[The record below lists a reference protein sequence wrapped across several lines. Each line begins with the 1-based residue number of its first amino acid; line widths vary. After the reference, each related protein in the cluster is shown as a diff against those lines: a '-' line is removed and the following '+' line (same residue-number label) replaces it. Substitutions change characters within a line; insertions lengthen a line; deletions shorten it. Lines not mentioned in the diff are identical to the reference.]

1 MTENSGHRSYDELF
15 IGGQWRKPA
24 NPQQLAVISPH
35 SEEPVGHVQVAG
47 PEDVDAAVAAARHAF
62 DHGPWPRMTHADR
75 MAKVEQLAAIY
86 AGHINEMAD
95 LITDEMGSP
104 RSFSR
109 LGQAAAAASLMHLA
123 LAAARDF
130 PWTERRQGVL
140 GEVHLRRAPVGVV
153 GAIVPW
159 NVPQFLIMPK
169 LIPALIA
176 GCTVIIK
183 PAPETPLD
191 ALWLAEMIEQLDLP
205 DGVVS
210 VLPGGPDIG
219 EALVRHPGVDKI
231 AFTGSSAVGRR
242 IAALCGEQLKRVSL
256 ELGGKSAAIILDDAD
271 VDKTVAGLKT
281 AGLMNNGQ
289 ACVAQTRILV
299 SDRRHDEV
307 VDALAAMMSG
317 LHVGDPA
324 DEATDI
330 GPLVAQRQQRRVQ
343 DYIRSGQSEGARVV
357 LGGRGQPGWA
367 RLVRA
372 ANAVR
377 RRHQRH
383 AHRPGGDFRPG
394 LDRAALPRRGR
405 RNPDR
410 QRERLRSGR
419 FGMDRRHRTRPR
431 GRRRCPHRH
440 LRHQHVH
447 ARHRRARSAASSS
460 RASGANSVP
469 RASTSMSSCSRWY
482 ARGNCRRYKRS
493 GRHEGSRPSRA
504 RSLACT
510 SVSLVSLLTATGA
523 LNIPDALK
531 ARGSAGKP
539 A

>member
-1 MTENSGHRSYDELF
+1 MTQTSGHRSYNELF

-47 PEDVDAAVAAARHAF
+47 PEDVEAAVAAARHAF
-62 DHGPWPRMTHADR
+62 DHGPWPRMSHADR
-75 MAKVEQLAAIY
+75 MAKVEQLAGIY
-86 AGHINEMAD
+86 AGHADEMAD

-109 LGQAAAAASLMHLA
+109 MGQGAAAVALIHLS
-123 LAAARDF
+123 LAAAREF
-130 PWTERRQGVL
+130 PWEERRQGVL

-191 ALWLAEMIEQLDLP
+191 ALWLAEMIEQIGLP
-205 DGVVS
+205 EGVVS
-210 VLPGGPDIG
+210 VLPGGPEIG
-219 EALVRHPGVDKI
+219 EALVRHPGVDKV

-271 VDKTVAGLKT
+271 IGKTVAGLKS

-299 SDRRHDEV
+299 SHRQHDEV
-307 VDALAAMMSG
+307 VDALADMMST
-317 LHVGDPA
+317 LNVGDPA
-324 DEATDI
+324 DESTDI

-343 DYIRSGQSEGARVV
+343 DYIKSGRSEGARVV
-357 LGGRGQPGWA
+357 LGGEQSPSERGWYVQPTLFTDATNDMRIA
-367 RLVRA
+367 REEIFGPVLTVLRYRDEDD
-372 ANAVR
+372 AVR
-377 RRHQRH
+377 IANETDYGLAGSVWTADIQH
-383 AHRPGGDFRPG
+383 G
-394 LDRAALPRRGR
+394 LDVAAAVRTGTYGINMYTLDIGAPFGGFKQSGIGREFGPEGLHEYVELQTLICKGQLP
-405 RNPDR
+405 P
-410 QRERLRSGR
+410 L
-419 FGMDRRHRTRPR
+419 
-431 GRRRCPHRH
+431 
-440 LRHQHVH
+440 
-447 ARHRRARSAASSS
+447 
-460 RASGANSVP
+460 
-469 RASTSMSSCSRWY
+469 
-482 ARGNCRRYKRS
+482 
-493 GRHEGSRPSRA
+493 
-504 RSLACT
+504 
-510 SVSLVSLLTATGA
+510 
-523 LNIPDALK
+523 
-531 ARGSAGKP
+531 
-539 A
+539 

>member
-1 MTENSGHRSYDELF
+1 MTENSGHRCYDELF

-35 SEEPVGHVQVAG
+35 SEEPVGHAQVAG
-47 PEDVDAAVAAARHAF
+47 PEDVDAAVTAARHAF
-62 DHGPWPRMTHADR
+62 DCGPWPRMSHADR

-86 AGHINEMAD
+86 AGHVDEMAE

-109 LGQAAAAASLMHLA
+109 LGQAPAAASLIHLA

-130 PWTERRQGVL
+130 PWAERRQGVL

-176 GCTVIIK
+176 GCAVIIK

-191 ALWLAEMIEQLDLP
+191 ALWLAEMIEQLNLP

-210 VLPGGPDIG
+210 VLPGGPDVG

-256 ELGGKSAAIILDDAD
+256 ELGGKSAAIILDDAN

-299 SDRRHDEV
+299 SERRHDEV
-307 VDALAAMMSG
+307 VDALAEMMSN
-317 LHVGDPA
+317 LNVGDPA
-324 DEATDI
+324 DEATEI

-343 DYIRSGQSEGARVV
+343 DYIRSGQQEGARVV
-357 LGGRGQPGWA
+357 LGGEDSPAERGWYVRPTLFADASNDMRIA
-367 RLVRA
+367 REEIFGPVLTVLRYRDEDDAIRIANDSDYGLAGSVWTADVAHGMEIAAGVRA
-372 ANAVR
+372 GTYGVNMYTLDIGA
-377 RRHQRH
+377 
-383 AHRPGGDFRPG
+383 PFGGFKQSGIGREFGPEG
-394 LDRAALPRRGR
+394 LHEYVELQTTVCKGKLP
-405 RNPDR
+405 P
-410 QRERLRSGR
+410 
-419 FGMDRRHRTRPR
+419 
-431 GRRRCPHRH
+431 
-440 LRHQHVH
+440 
-447 ARHRRARSAASSS
+447 
-460 RASGANSVP
+460 
-469 RASTSMSSCSRWY
+469 
-482 ARGNCRRYKRS
+482 
-493 GRHEGSRPSRA
+493 
-504 RSLACT
+504 
-510 SVSLVSLLTATGA
+510 LT
-523 LNIPDALK
+523 N
-531 ARGSAGKP
+531 
-539 A
+539 

>member
-1 MTENSGHRSYDELF
+1 MTETSGHRSYNEVF

-47 PEDVDAAVAAARHAF
+47 PEDVEAAVAAARYAF
-62 DHGPWPRMTHADR
+62 DHGPWPRLSHAER
-75 MAKVEQLAAIY
+75 MAKVEQLAGIY
-86 AGHINEMAD
+86 AGHADEMAD

-109 LGQAAAAASLMHLA
+109 MGQGAAAAALMHLS
-123 LAAARDF
+123 LAAAREF
-130 PWTERRQGVL
+130 PWQERRQGVL

-191 ALWLAEMIEQLDLP
+191 ALWLAEMIEQIGLP

-210 VLPGGPDIG
+210 VLPGGPEIG

-271 VDKTVAGLKT
+271 IEKTVAGLKS

-299 SDRRHDEV
+299 SDRKHDEV
-307 VDALAAMMSG
+307 VDALAGMMSA
-317 LHVGDPA
+317 LKVGDPA
-324 DEATDI
+324 DESTDI

-343 DYIRSGQSEGARVV
+343 DYIKSGRSEGARVV
-357 LGGRGQPGWA
+357 LGGEQSPSERGWYVQPTLFADATNDMRIA
-367 RLVRA
+367 REEIFGPVLTVLRYRDEDDAIRIANETDYGLAGSVWTADIEHGLQVA
-372 ANAVR
+372 AAVR
-377 RRHQRH
+377 TGTYGINMYTLDIG
-383 AHRPGGDFRPG
+383 APFGGFKQSGIGREFGPEG
-394 LDRAALPRRGR
+394 LHEYVELQTLIAKGQLP
-405 RNPDR
+405 P
-410 QRERLRSGR
+410 L
-419 FGMDRRHRTRPR
+419 
-431 GRRRCPHRH
+431 
-440 LRHQHVH
+440 
-447 ARHRRARSAASSS
+447 
-460 RASGANSVP
+460 
-469 RASTSMSSCSRWY
+469 
-482 ARGNCRRYKRS
+482 
-493 GRHEGSRPSRA
+493 
-504 RSLACT
+504 
-510 SVSLVSLLTATGA
+510 
-523 LNIPDALK
+523 
-531 ARGSAGKP
+531 
-539 A
+539 